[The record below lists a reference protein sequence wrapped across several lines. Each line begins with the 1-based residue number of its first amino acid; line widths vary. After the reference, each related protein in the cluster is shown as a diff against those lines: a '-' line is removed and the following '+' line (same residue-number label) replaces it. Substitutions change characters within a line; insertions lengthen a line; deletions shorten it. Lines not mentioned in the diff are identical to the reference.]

1 MPAVIPMGTLE
12 TCAVLYWVAI
22 ANREGINMHKPPNAA
37 EMQPRRFN
45 PEREH
50 EKPKKSETYEH
61 TQVASSSTTCRTGL
75 HERNASRRS
84 SVPLSS
90 ITPTASSTPPQQKQ
104 VEKEVRA
111 AARPRIKSMRMRIL
125 HSEALSNARR
135 SIWESK
141 ARGVIHIMCPR
152 RNGLHTAVDLA
163 AVTVSVTRAST
174 WPTGMALA
182 HPCRPLLADVLV
194 SAFIF
199 RTCAVLRAL
208 GILALCVVG
217 LCLSDHRC

>member
-61 TQVASSSTTCRTGL
+61 TQVASSSTTCRSGL
-75 HERNASRRS
+75 HERNASRR
-84 SVPLSS
+84 
-90 ITPTASSTPPQQKQ
+90 SSTPPQQKQ

-163 AVTVSVTRAST
+163 AVTVSVTRALT

-194 SAFIF
+194 STFIF